1 MDGLTL
7 EQVRDDVL
15 PILLVLLAGLIVLR
29 FARRPIRGLL
39 QRIFERQVQPITGE
53 RLGPADVKKRV
64 DTVETLAVSTLRFVV
79 GALVAVII
87 LALLDL
93 GPIIAAF
100 GIVIAAIAFA
110 GQDFVRDYL
119 AGLVILLENQF
130 YVGDVIQV
138 GIVSGTVEDF
148 TLRRTN
154 LRDLNGTLHIV
165 ANGEIRIA
173 SNQTRGYGGIN
184 LEIPVAYDADVDRAM
199 AIIAEVGAAMK
210 ADPEWTDRI
219 LEPPT
224 ALRVETLGDLG
235 MSIKVVGKVRAGEQ
249 WTANGE
255 VRRRILAAFAAEH
268 IDLPNRSLVAH
279 DGGEQPPTESD
290 AASTS
295 QGP

>member
-7 EQVRDDVL
+7 EQVRDDLL
-15 PILLVLLAGLIVLR
+15 PILLVLLAGLVILR
-29 FARRPIRGLL
+29 FARRPIRAVL

-53 RLGPADVKKRV
+53 RLAPADVKKRV
-64 DTVETLAVSTLRFVV
+64 DTVETLAVSTLRLVV
-79 GALVAVII
+79 GALVVIII
-87 LALLDL
+87 LAFLDL

-138 GIVSGTVEDF
+138 GTVSGTVEDF

-154 LRDLNGTLHIV
+154 LRDLDGTLHIV

-173 SNQTRGYGGIN
+173 SNQTRGYGGVN
-184 LEIPVAYDADVDRAM
+184 LEIPVAYDTDVDRAM
-199 AIIAEVGAAMK
+199 AIVAEVGAAMK
-210 ADPEWTDRI
+210 ADPEWADRV

-249 WTANGE
+249 WNANGE
-255 VRRRILAAFAAEH
+255 VRRRILAAFTENH
-268 IDLPNRSLVAH
+268 IDLPSRSVLGH
-279 DGGEQPPTESD
+279 DADEGAPPTAGQT
-290 AASTS
+290 AAS
-295 QGP
+295 

>member
-7 EQVRDDVL
+7 DQIREDIL
-15 PILLVLLAGLIVLR
+15 PILVVLLAGLVVLR
-29 FARRPIRGLL
+29 FARRPIRALL
-39 QRIFERQVQPITGE
+39 QRIFERQVQPISGE
-53 RLGPADVKKRV
+53 RLSPADVKKRV
-64 DTVETLAVSTLRFVV
+64 DTVETLAVSTLRLVV

-87 LALLDL
+87 LAFLDL

-100 GIVIAAIAFA
+100 GIVIAAVAFA

-138 GIVSGTVEDF
+138 GTVSGTVEDF

-154 LRDLNGTLHIV
+154 LRDLDGTLHIV

-184 LEIPVAYDADVDRAM
+184 LEIPVAYDADVDQAM
-199 AIIAEVGAAMK
+199 AIIADVGRAMK
-210 ADPEWTDRI
+210 QDTDWADRI
-219 LEPPT
+219 LEPPSP
-224 ALRVETLGDLG
+224 LRVETLGDLG

-255 VRRRILAAFAAEH
+255 VRRRILAAFAANH
-268 IDLPNRSLVAH
+268 IELPSRSLVGHEAA
-279 DGGEQPPTESD
+279 DEPPP
-290 AASTS
+290 AAGSS
-295 QGP
+295 SAS

>member
-1 MDGLTL
+1 MDGPTL
-7 EQVRDDVL
+7 EQIRDDIL
-15 PILLVLLAGLIVLR
+15 PILIVLLIGLLVLR
-29 FARRPIRGLL
+29 FARRPIRALL
-39 QRIFERQVQPITGE
+39 HRVFERQVQPVTGD
-53 RLGPADVKKRV
+53 RLSPADVKKRV
-64 DTVETLAVSTLRFVV
+64 DTVETLAVSTLRLVV
-79 GALVAVII
+79 GALVVIVI

-138 GIVSGTVEDF
+138 GPVAGTVEAF

-154 LRDLNGTLHIV
+154 LRDLDGTLHIV

-184 LEIPVAYDADVDRAM
+184 LEIPVAYDADVNRAM
-199 AIIAEVGAAMK
+199 EVINEVGTAMT
-210 ADPEWTDRI
+210 ADPDWADRV
-219 LEPPT
+219 LEAPS

-235 MSIKVVGKVRAGEQ
+235 MSIKVVGRVRAGEQ

-255 VRRRILAAFAAEH
+255 VRRRILAAFAANK
-268 IDLPNRSLVAH
+268 IDLPNRSL
-279 DGGEQPPTESD
+279 
-290 AASTS
+290 AAQEPEPDPAPGT
-295 QGP
+295 